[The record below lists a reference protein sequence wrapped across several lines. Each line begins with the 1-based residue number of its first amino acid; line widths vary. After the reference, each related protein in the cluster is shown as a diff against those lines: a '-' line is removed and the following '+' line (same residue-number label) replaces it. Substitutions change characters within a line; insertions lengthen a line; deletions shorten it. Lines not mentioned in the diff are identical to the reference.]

1 MYQQLGAQDAQFI
14 YSQTP
19 SNLTHIM
26 AVSVYDPATAPKG
39 RASFP
44 DIVEHVRS
52 RLLVSPVFTRKLYR
66 PPLCI
71 DHPYWVE
78 DEHFDLG
85 AHITRA
91 TLPKPADWRQFA
103 LAVSSHFSNP
113 MDMGRPLWD
122 LHVLDGLDNV
132 AGFAPGSYAV
142 ITRLHH
148 SAIDGIGAAQL
159 MAALCDFDAHGTPA
173 IPLTASSIV
182 KGQAPNSVDM
192 VKRALQHAVSSPLQ
206 ITRSLVK
213 HSPELLAAAR
223 DMGEKLFDDEPSP
236 DIPDTRFNGPVSQH
250 KVFDALTYTLAA
262 FKAIKSAV
270 DGATIND
277 AVLAVAGGALRTYLQ
292 KYGELPDNSLIGWCP
307 INTRPEAGSAQSTA
321 NSLSGM
327 RVPIG
332 SDIEEPL
339 ARLRA
344 IRRAT
349 AANKSAESGVAA
361 RMMVELIQY
370 VPGPTMLGLARVL
383 SNERFAPKICNL
395 FVSNVPGSPI
405 ALYMNGAQ
413 CTHQFGLAPLANGM
427 GLFIAAGSYNGKLV
441 INIIS
446 DRNLLPDI
454 EYFRECV
461 DRSVKELIKLT
472 ANSAK
477 QGRSKRTALRRKLPI
492 RPKLR

>member
-26 AVSVYDPATAPKG
+26 AVSIYDPATAPKG
-39 RASFP
+39 RVRFS

-52 RLLVSPVFTRKLYR
+52 RLFVSPVFTRKLYR
-66 PPLCI
+66 PPLSI

-78 DEHFDLG
+78 DEDFDLG

-91 TLPKPADWRQFA
+91 ALPKPADWRQFA
-103 LAVSSHFSNP
+103 QAVSSHFSSP
-113 MDMGRPLWD
+113 MDMDRPLWD
-122 LHVLDGLDNV
+122 LHVLDGLDKV
-132 AGFAPGSYAV
+132 QGIAPGSYAV

-159 MAALCDFDAHGTPA
+159 MAALCDIDINGTPA
-173 IPLTASSIV
+173 IPLTPSTV
-182 KGQAPNSVDM
+182 GQGHAPNGADM
-192 VKRALQHAVSSPLQ
+192 VKRALQHAVISPLQ

-223 DMGEKLFDDEPSP
+223 DVGEKFFGDEPSLE
-236 DIPDTRFNGPVSQH
+236 IPDTRFNGPVSEH
-250 KVFDALTYTLAA
+250 KVFDALTYTLAD

-270 DGATIND
+270 DGATVND
-277 AVLAVAGGALRTYLQ
+277 AVLAVAGGALRTYLL
-292 KYGELPDNSLIGWCP
+292 KHGELPANSLIGWCP
-307 INTRPEAGSAQSTA
+307 INTKPEAGVEQSAA

-332 SDIEEPL
+332 SDIEDPL

-370 VPGPTMLGLARVL
+370 VPGPTMQGLARVL
-383 SNERFAPKICNL
+383 SKERFAPKICNL

-427 GLFIAAGSYNGKLV
+427 GLFIAAGSYNGKLT

-472 ANSAK
+472 AKSAS
-477 QGRSKRTALRRKLPI
+477 QGRAKRTARRRKMPA